1 MAKQSQKLVK
11 MDSFFYQNIMLF
23 FSSSVPFFLV
33 FGKKELTQI
42 WQVMIEK
49 KCFLEYFFFT
59 FKNYAFLMGWAK
71 TGWATILLWAM
82 GAGAGPSGI

>member
-1 MAKQSQKLVK
+1 MV
-11 MDSFFYQNIMLF
+11 SFFIPNIMFLAVPFLF
-23 FSSSVPFFLV
+23 FLF

-42 WQVMIEK
+42 WQDMIEK
-49 KCFLEYFFFT
+49 QCFLEYFLT
-59 FKNYAFLMGWAK
+59 VKNYAFLTGWAK

>member
-1 MAKQSQKLVK
+1 MV
-11 MDSFFYQNIMLF
+11 SFLYKNYVIF

-42 WQVMIEK
+42 WQDMIEK
-49 KCFLEYFFFT
+49 QCFLEYFLT
-59 FKNYAFLMGWAK
+59 VKNYAFLTGWAK
-71 TGWATILLWAM
+71 TGWATILLWTM